1 MKDGFKNCMSG
12 KDIVFSHVN
21 KSYGDKCVLN
31 DLCVTFEKGRIHC
44 IMGESGV
51 GKTTLLRLVMGL
63 EKAEGIVEGAGVVS
77 AVFQE
82 NRLVDDISAVDNI
95 RLVLG
100 NADTTGIE
108 AELLKLLPKDCI
120 HQSVS
125 ELSGGMQRRVA
136 IVRAMMKQGNTL
148 CLDEPFTGLD
158 DDNKANVY
166 NYIKEGLKG
175 RTALIV
181 THSKEEAKALD
192 AKIYLLTSSGAVA
205 TIMGDCE

>member
-1 MKDGFKNCMSG
+1 MGNIKGNDIILKN
-12 KDIVFSHVN
+12 VN
-21 KSYGDKCVLN
+21 KSYGDKCVLKN
-31 DLCVTFEKGRIHC
+31 IDVTFEKGRIHC

-63 EKAEGIVEGAGVVS
+63 EKAEGIVEGVGEVS

-82 NRLVDDISAVDNI
+82 NRLIDDISAIDNI
-95 RLVLG
+95 RLVL
-100 NADTTGIE
+100 NNVPILDIE
-108 AELLKLLPKDCI
+108 AELQKLLPKDCI
-120 HQSVS
+120 HQKVS

-136 IVRAMMKQGNTL
+136 IVRAIMKQGNTV

-166 NYIKEGLKG
+166 SYIKESLNG
-175 RTALIV
+175 RTALVV
-181 THSKEEAKALD
+181 THNKEEAKALD